1 MTKKIMVVDDEAA
14 IVTLLKAN
22 FEAEDYQVVE
32 AFDGASAIAKAMS
45 EKPDV
50 IILDINMPAM
60 TGLEVCAKLKESV
73 ETKSIP
79 IIVLSAYAQSTD
91 VEKSLACGATAHMT
105 KPFTLDAITA
115 AVAQL
120 LNPSKPV
127 A

>member
-1 MTKKIMVVDDEAA
+1 MVVDDEAA